1 MELNFTEIDDL
12 DKQSYGNVDV
22 NNNKSAGFNQ
32 PKYWEKTK
40 KNNDMP
46 KKKKVSF
53 DDILSNM
60 NLIVNKNG
68 VLQSMV
74 PKQPQYYPEQYDEP
88 QYQQQQQP
96 YQYQQQQYQQQQYQ
110 QQQYQQQPYQQQP
123 YQQQPNN
130 DPLDP
135 AVKHSYIFNK
145 YFKDYKDANDDFKP
159 QVKVPKSIEEY
170 KQMVLEERVRQIQ
183 ERNRIAQ
190 IKSKKM
196 LFTSH
201 PNIQQNRNQGVIT
214 ASKNSLRS
222 MKFG

>member
-32 PKYWEKTK
+32 PKYWEKTQK
-40 KNNDMP
+40 KNNINNVQ

-60 NLIVNKNG
+60 NLVVNQNG
-68 VLQSMV
+68 VLQSMA
-74 PKQPQYYPEQYDEP
+74 PLQEP
-88 QYQQQQQP
+88 QYQNP
-96 YQYQQQQYQQQQYQ
+96 QYQEPQYQEPQYYQ
-110 QQQYQQQPYQQQP
+110 DQYQQQPYIQK
-123 YQQQPNN
+123 NS

-135 AVKHSYIFNK
+135 SVKHSYIFNK
-145 YFKDYKDANDDFKP
+145 YFKDYKDANDNFKP
-159 QVKVPKSIEEY
+159 QVKVPKTIEEY
-170 KQMVLEERVRQIQ
+170 KQMVLEERIRQIK

-196 LFTSH
+196 FYTINPH
-201 PNIQQNRNQGVIT
+201 MQQNINQGVIKPT
-214 ASKNSLRS
+214 KNNLRS
-222 MKFG
+222 MSFG

>member
-12 DKQSYGNVDV
+12 DKKSYGNVDV
-22 NNNKSAGFNQ
+22 NNNKSAGLNQ

-88 QYQQQQQP
+88 QYQQQP
-96 YQYQQQQYQQQQYQ
+96 
-110 QQQYQQQPYQQQP
+110 YQQQPYQQQP
-123 YQQQPNN
+123 YQQQQQNN

-145 YFKDYKDANDDFKP
+145 YFKDYKDANDEFKP

-201 PNIQQNRNQGVIT
+201 PNIEQNRNQGVIR